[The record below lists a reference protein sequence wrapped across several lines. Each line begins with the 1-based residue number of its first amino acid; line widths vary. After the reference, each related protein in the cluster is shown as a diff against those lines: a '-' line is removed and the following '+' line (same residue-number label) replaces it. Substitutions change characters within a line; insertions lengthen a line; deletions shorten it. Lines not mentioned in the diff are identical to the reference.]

1 MRHGMKVVWKLV
13 KSKHNLESVFKLK
26 SFREREKL
34 CGMCEVERI
43 IVGKTERERRVLE
56 SGVIGENGC

>member
-13 KSKHNLESVFKLK
+13 KSKHNLESVKCL
-26 SFREREKL
+26 RERDRERNDVEQ
-34 CGMCEVERI
+34 EVERI
-43 IVGKTERERRVLE
+43 VDEAEREEQRVE